1 MLPRPVSGCYRDP
14 SAVRLPNFIIVG
26 AAKSG
31 TTSLH
36 YYLKQHPDIYLPAKK
51 ELHYFAW
58 EHMLRFS
65 CGPGDRDILAHVC
78 QTREEYESAYSDIHG
93 ESAVGEVSPSYLYFA
108 EVSNQIKEEL
118 SDTKIIIVL
127 RNPIEK
133 AFSQYMHLVRDN
145 REVLQFYDAL
155 MAEKERISQGWAAIW
170 RYAESSLYCYRLQ
183 KYLDVFGDRHVR
195 IFLYDDLARSPE
207 RLMRE
212 LLEFIE
218 VDPQHPIDLSKAQNR
233 SGKPRSRFMA
243 NLLARPNPLRSLAKR
258 VLSDEITYSLKLRL
272 QDLNTG
278 KKGTIDSRSRAY
290 LTDFCGADVQAVQ
303 QIVGRPLNWLD

>member
-1 MLPRPVSGCYRDP
+1 M
-14 SAVRLPNFIIVG
+14 RLPNFLIVG

-36 YYLKQHPDIYLPAKK
+36 YYLQQHPDIYLPAKK

-58 EHMLRFS
+58 EHMVRFS
-65 CGPGDRDILAHVC
+65 YGPGDRDILAHVC
-78 QTREEYESAYSDIHG
+78 QTREEYELVYSDISG
-93 ESAVGEVSPSYLYFA
+93 QSAVGEVSPSYLYFA
-108 EVSNQIKEEL
+108 EVSDQIKEEL
-118 SDTKIIIVL
+118 NNPKIIIVL

-145 REVLQFYDAL
+145 REVLQFFDAL
-155 MAEKERISQGWAAIW
+155 MAEKERIAQGWAAIW
-170 RYAESSLYCYRLQ
+170 RYAESSLYSYRIQ
-183 KYLDVFGDRHVR
+183 KYLDVFGERNVR

-207 RLMRE
+207 LLMRE

-233 SGKPRSRFMA
+233 SGKPRSRFVA
-243 NLLARPNPLRSLAKR
+243 NLLTRPNPLRSLAKR
-258 VLSDEITYSLKLRL
+258 MLSAEITYSLKLRL

-278 KKGTIDSRSRAY
+278 EKGTIDRRSRAY
-290 LTDFCGADVQAVQ
+290 LTDFCAADVQAVQ
-303 QIVGRPLNWLD
+303 QIVGRALNWLG